1 MAIEPR
7 STPLWNSLLASAEDG
22 STGGFADTIR
32 EISQQP
38 ATWSGAARRLEA
50 FRPLMAESLKNCER
64 VVLTGSGSSEYAGN
78 CAGPQLQTDLR
89 LPVEVIGGGELL
101 LRRAASAA
109 GEPTLVVSLAR
120 SGDSP
125 ESVAVVETL
134 LACEPH
140 TRHLVITCNAEGKLA
155 TQFSHDARV
164 SVVLLDPVTNDR
176 SLVMTSSFT
185 NLALGA
191 RYLGWLARPAAF
203 AAATDNLACAGRR
216 ILADWTDCLGTFVSG
231 DVRRMVFLGYA
242 GRFGAAREAS
252 LKLLEMTAGKV
263 ATMAQTYLGLRHGP
277 MAFIDP
283 GTLVVCF
290 LSSDPLHR
298 LYERDLI
305 QELNAKRLGAR
316 KVIAGAGEPEAALC
330 QGADLAIPYQAPLEG
345 SGDDLAL
352 LDVMLGQIMGFH
364 CSRAVGLKP
373 DSPSEG
379 GVISRVVGKFRIHN
393 PEE

>member
-1 MAIEPR
+1 MEPR
-7 STPLWNSLLASAEDG
+7 PTQPWTSLLASAESGADC
-22 STGGFADTIR
+22 GFRDTIR

-38 ATWSGAARRLEA
+38 ATWSGTARRLEA
-50 FRPLMAESLKNCER
+50 FRPVMAESLKGRQR

-78 CAGPQLQTDLR
+78 CAGPALEADLR

-101 LRRAASAA
+101 LRRAASVA
-109 GEPTLVVSLAR
+109 GERALVVSLAR

-134 LACEPH
+134 LACEPN

-155 TQFSHDARV
+155 RQFANDARV
-164 SVVLLDPVTNDR
+164 GVVLLDPAVNDR

-185 NLALGA
+185 NMVLGA
-191 RYLGWLARPAAF
+191 RYLGFLERPDAF
-203 AAATDNLACAGRR
+203 LAAADVLACAGRR
-216 ILADWTDCLGTFVSG
+216 VLADWADCLGTFVSG

-242 GRFGAAREAS
+242 GQYGAAREAG

-263 ATMAQTYLGLRHGP
+263 ATMTQTYLGLRHGP

-290 LSSDPLHR
+290 RSSDPLQR
-298 LYERDLI
+298 RYEQDLI

-316 KVIAGAGEPEAALC
+316 KLIAGAGQPEPGLC
-330 QGADLAIPYQAPLEG
+330 QDQDIAISYDAPPRTP
-345 SGDDLAL
+345 GDDLAV

-364 CSRAVGLKP
+364 RSRAVGLKP
-373 DSPSEG
+373 DAPSE
-379 GVISRVVGKFRIHN
+379 SRWRGTRRR
-393 PEE
+393 